1 MRFIDDEGLIPKKF
15 KNICDYAQSRFKF
28 GRRATNTYLC
38 ASYVYESIIEDPSLE
53 IPTNISHIRGL
64 HRYPPEHRRQIWK
77 SATSSNEP
85 ITEELVMAHAA
96 KYEMELGAVDKRN
109 EIYIGSE
116 LHAIMKKM
124 VPEQIFDLDPAR

>member
-1 MRFIDDEGLIPKKF
+1 
-15 KNICDYAQSRFKF
+15 
-28 GRRATNTYLC
+28 
-38 ASYVYESIIEDPSLE
+38 
-53 IPTNISHIRGL
+53 
-64 HRYPPEHRRQIWK
+64 
-77 SATSSNEP
+77 
-85 ITEELVMAHAA
+85 MAHAA